1 LCRYFSE
8 VCQLSDT
15 EREML
20 RQCSYR
26 GVRYA
31 CAVGLPAPAPFPGAA
46 LALRG
51 ELLEPLGI
59 VPARCAATLP
69 KLTNTMQPEEIRLE
83 IYEMIQHR
91 VLGF

>member
-1 LCRYFSE
+1 
-8 VCQLSDT
+8 
-15 EREML
+15 ML

-31 CAVGLPAPAPFPGAA
+31 CAVGLPAPAPSFPGAA

-51 ELLEPLGI
+51 ELLETLGA

-69 KLTNTMQPEEIRLE
+69 KLTNTMQPEEIR
-83 IYEMIQHR
+83 
-91 VLGF
+91 

>member
-1 LCRYFSE
+1 MYFPE
-8 VCQLSDT
+8 VGKLSGT

-31 CAVGLPAPAPFPGAA
+31 CAVGLPAPTPFQGAA

-51 ELLEPLGI
+51 ELLEPLGS

-69 KLTNTMQPEEIRLE
+69 KLTNTMQPEKIRLE
-83 IYEMIQHR
+83 IFEMIQHR
-91 VLGF
+91 VRFLN

>member
-1 LCRYFSE
+1 MSG
-8 VCQLSDT
+8 T

-31 CAVGLPAPAPFPGAA
+31 CAVGLPAPTPFQGAA

-51 ELLEPLGI
+51 ELLEPLGS

-83 IYEMIQHR
+83 EMI
-91 VLGF
+91 